1 MKEKIKMGCGLGCGT
16 VLILFIVGFIFLKLL
31 LYIPP
36 TVFIENKA
44 VGYIIEHVDEFK
56 DEINA
61 MGYEVRVAYT
71 LGEMLGE
78 DFEEDEYSNKQT
90 KLGYEDRGILILS
103 NEKEEYRFD
112 VGFEYYKTYIND
124 GATFLAMFKSNENGV
139 LDLDSGNDV
148 YPVHVTLNNEEIDNY
163 WISSLWND
171 YNISFTEAREVGL
184 HGVQKQADSW
194 IKKYISAEELRTIYE
209 RCIGLQ
215 EKLVELY
222 KAKKE

>member
-16 VLILFIVGFIFLKLL
+16 VLILLILGFIFLKLL
-31 LYIPP
+31 LYIPS
-36 TVFIENKA
+36 TIFIENKA

-78 DFEEDEYSNKQT
+78 DFKENEYNNEQK
-90 KLGYEDRGILILS
+90 KVGYEDRGILILS
-103 NEKEEYRFD
+103 NDKEEIQFDIGFDWYDLYREDGIKITMSKEYFHKSVLGLNEMKYSYPIYVSISGD
-112 VGFEYYKTYIND
+112 TIKEKYNTIPNNTYDTDFIGFWQGTHDEPIYDK
-124 GATFLAMFKSNENGV
+124 
-139 LDLDSGNDV
+139 
-148 YPVHVTLNNEEIDNY
+148 
-163 WISSLWND
+163 
-171 YNISFTEAREVGL
+171 R
-184 HGVQKQADSW
+184 
-194 IKKYISAEELRTIYE
+194 IKEHISAEELRAIYE

>member
-1 MKEKIKMGCGLGCGT
+1 MSKKICLGCGLGCGT
-16 VLILFIVGFIFLKLL
+16 VLILLILGFIFLKLL
-31 LYIPP
+31 LYIPS
-36 TVFIENKA
+36 TIFIENKA

-112 VGFEYYKTYIND
+112 VGFEYCKTYIND
-124 GATFLAMFKSNENGV
+124 GTTFLAMYKSNENGV

-148 YPVHVTLNNEEIDNY
+148 YPVCVTLNNEEIDNY

-194 IKKYISAEELRTIYE
+194 IKKYISAEELRAIYE

-222 KAKKE
+222 KARKG